1 MIKDVKVYLKSLKGK
16 MVLVAAG
23 IATGVLV
30 MGGCTTE
37 VVVTDPVTTEV
48 VTENPEPEIEVIET
62 SEPVEEV
69 VVEDKEEC
77 ELPEFILYDENGEVY
92 VPQEVTAD
100 DIYARID
107 EITEKYNF
115 ANDWERDRAI
125 GILLYNNAHYMTDEA
140 IEEVY
145 DEYLANFG
153 GENVAQQNDFE
164 MEKIMNN
171 ENKVAL
177 ADYYVDTRLSV
188 EAGKIENYIDNGD
201 MEKYKEAFIAA
212 LNTMKEDEYNEM
224 YYNSLYA
231 VYAKVFTNK
240 CDYTNEEFNL
250 FGDYDING
258 CNIYYSVN
266 NYDTLNFQI
275 SDYESSH
282 IEKAK

>member
-1 MIKDVKVYLKSLKGK
+1 MKIYAKVKELKGR
-16 MVLVAAG
+16 VTLVAAG

-69 VVEDKEEC
+69 VEDKEEC

-92 VPQEVTAD
+92 VPQNLTTEDV
-100 DIYARID
+100 YAKID
-107 EITEKYNF
+107 ELVEKYNF

-125 GILLYNNAHYMTDEA
+125 GILLYNNAHYLTDEA
-140 IEEVY
+140 IEEIY

-153 GENVAQQNDFE
+153 GENVVQQYDFE
-164 MEKIMNN
+164 MEKVMND

-177 ADYYVDTRLSV
+177 ADYYVDARLSA
-188 EAGKIENYIDNGD
+188 EADKIENYIDNGD
-201 MEKYKEAFIAA
+201 MTKYKEAFIEAI
-212 LNTMKEDEYNEM
+212 NTIKDDGYDEK
-224 YYNSLYA
+224 YYNALFKLYST
-231 VYAKVFTNK
+231 VFTNK
-240 CDYTNEEFNL
+240 CEYTNEEFKAY
-250 FGDYDING
+250 GDYDFNG
-258 CNIYYSVN
+258 GSIYYSVN
-266 NYDTLNFQI
+266 NSDALHFQI

-282 IEKAK
+282 VEKSK